1 MCTADIVNGSV
12 CWVLWKWSNGPHP
25 RWVRMDST
33 QEFSCCVY
41 SVCRLE
47 TIWLSIK
54 NWSCVQ
60 GGGGHWCLESQHF
73 RGWSS
78 RINLPWVEGQLR
90 EVWDLVSENKEW
102 IPDVHPV
109 ACYKAVKM
117 NKQAVSIHNNMDES
131 HKRNETRP
139 KAHFVQ
145 WHLDAI
151 LEGQTCQSVVM
162 QLLGALCSS

>member
-1 MCTADIVNGSV
+1 MALFAGFYESDQMALTQDEWEWIPHKNFPAVFIVSV
-12 CWVLWKWSNGPHP
+12 GWKQSGCPSKTGAVCKVVGDTDACNL
-25 RWVRMDST
+25 ST
-33 QEFSCCVY
+33 SE
-41 SVCRLE
+41 
-47 TIWLSIK
+47 
-54 NWSCVQ
+54 
-60 GGGGHWCLESQHF
+60 G
-73 RGWSS
+73 

-131 HKRNETRP
+131 HKCNETRP
-139 KAHFVQ
+139 KAHFMQ